1 MELLPAHLL
10 GSDVQQEMV
19 EGTTVKSDLNSS
31 SSVCLTSPLRVP
43 WENEYPLLSRQVV
56 RGPNLLVALE
66 EASLSTGA

>member
-1 MELLPAHLL
+1 MELLPTHLL

-31 SSVCLTSPLRVP
+31 SSVCLISPLRVP
-43 WENEYPLLSRQVV
+43 WENEYPLLNRQVV

-66 EASLSTGA
+66 EAFLSTGA